1 MVADRKNLPCL
12 LLSTLLA
19 DQMTSEIS
27 PIISQMKTWDTK
39 EIEDSFLSSCV
50 FFLESEKGD
59 PASLSELVTTAEDTW
74 FAEPHKRAVFY
85 VIKKISLSSKLSTFV
100 VPGSIAVMAQKML
113 SSMGYDREC
122 QLVESVTTSPSMFFD
137 IDVLSS
143 VIPLWRIKLAR
154 NRLRQNTERILDCL
168 NQEPDQKVLE
178 EELPSLIESQQ
189 DIWDGAAS
197 AVKRDDEWNAS
208 IDEVLS
214 PLPEDISV
222 STGIRVLDDAI
233 QGGIAKKNSPFSG
246 RLIVVAARPS
256 MGKSAFAVCL
266 ASQLADSH
274 GDVAFFSLEMS
285 RRQVQ
290 YRSISCHDYL
300 SLKQTGKLVDPIRA
314 NNLRSRTYTAAQR
327 ERLESYRSS
336 SLVKRFH
343 IFDANEAI
351 NSVVAKVKL
360 LNKTRAN
367 LCAVFIDYLQLIE
380 GCSGDA
386 NNTEASNIGNVTR
399 ALKKLA
405 TATGVD
411 IFLLSQ
417 VNRGVENRTDKMPN
431 MSDLRASGR
440 IEEDADI
447 VMFLLRPYYYDQEK
461 DPYELA
467 ISVAKNRHGICGTLA
482 CSVDLQSSVIFDR
495 QSL

>member
-1 MVADRKNLPCL
+1 
-12 LLSTLLA
+12 
-19 DQMTSEIS
+19 MTSEIS
-27 PIISQMKTWDTK
+27 AVISQMTSWDTR

-50 FFLESEKGD
+50 FYLEAEKGD
-59 PASLSELVTTAEDTW
+59 PAILSELVTTVEDTW
-74 FAEPHKRAVFY
+74 FLEPHKRAIFY
-85 VIKKISLSSKLSTFV
+85 VIKKISLSSKSSSFV
-100 VPGSIAVMAQKML
+100 VPGSISVMAQKML
-113 SSMGYDREC
+113 SSMGYVREC
-122 QLVESVTTSPSMFFD
+122 EFVEDVARSPSMFFD
-137 IDVLSS
+137 IDLLGS

-154 NRLRQNTERILDCL
+154 NKLRQNTERILDCL

-178 EELPSLIESQQ
+178 EELPSLIECQQ

-197 AVKRDDEWNAS
+197 AVKRDDEWNSS

-222 STGIRVLDDAI
+222 STGIRVLDEAI
-233 QGGIAKKNSPFSG
+233 QGGIAKRNSPFSS
-246 RLIVVAARPS
+246 RLIIVAARPS

-266 ASQLADSH
+266 ASQLASSH
-274 GDVAFFSLEMS
+274 GDIAFFSLEMS
-285 RRQVQ
+285 KRQVQ
-290 YRSISCHDYL
+290 YRAISCYDYL
-300 SLKQTGKLVDPIRA
+300 SLKQQGRLVDPIRS
-314 NNLRSRTYTAAQR
+314 NNLRNRSYTVSQR
-327 ERLESYRSS
+327 ERLESIKGSP
-336 SLVKRFH
+336 LVKRFH
-343 IFDANEAI
+343 VFDSNEAI
-351 NSVVAKVKL
+351 NGITAKVKL
-360 LNKTRAN
+360 LAKTRPN

-405 TATGVD
+405 TATGID

-417 VNRGVENRTDKMPN
+417 VNRGVENRSDKMPN

-447 VMFLLRPYYYDQEK
+447 VMFMLRPHYYDQEK

-467 ISVAKNRHGICGTLA
+467 VSVAKNRHGVCGTLA
-482 CSVDLQSSVIFDR
+482 CSIDLQSSVIFDR
-495 QSL
+495 QTL